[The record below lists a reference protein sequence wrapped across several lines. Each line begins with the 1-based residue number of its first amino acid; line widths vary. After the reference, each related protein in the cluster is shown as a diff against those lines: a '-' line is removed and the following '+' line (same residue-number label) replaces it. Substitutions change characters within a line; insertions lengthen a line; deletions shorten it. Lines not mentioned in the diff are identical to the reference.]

1 MIAEKLH
8 SLRII
13 TKSLIFTIA
22 IILPGSLFILN
33 TSATGTTEIP
43 EKILPH
49 FPRGGLLY
57 LEARSLPEVTEQTA
71 E

>member
-1 MIAEKLH
+1 MIAEKSH

-13 TKSLIFTIA
+13 AKSLIFTIA
-22 IILPGSLFILN
+22 IILTASLFIAN
-33 TSATGTTEIP
+33 TSATGATEIP

-49 FPRGGLLY
+49 FPSGGLLY
-57 LEARSLPEVTEQTA
+57 LEVRSLPEVTEQTA